1 MLVKIYQ
8 IDMSRDTGRNKFQSY
23 DSVVTDGEID
33 PSSYN
38 EVFNGEIENEKPES
52 IFQRFNTDMH
62 PLFRGHSLSVSDVV
76 VTTEGAFYC
85 DTIGFKPI
93 EFDTEKAMRPD
104 NLIRT
109 LLVEPHKPPVVGEIQ
124 NDLDH
129 LQRAVGGMIECVYND
144 DGSIIV
150 CNEEAKLIGLEGNR
164 HFNDGQS
171 VLAGTFFIVAD
182 DHQGD
187 FASLTDEQLEN
198 QMTRFAQPEDI
209 SKEETQADMGFS
221 FFCL

>member
-85 DTIGFKPI
+85 DTIGF
-93 EFDTEKAMRPD
+93 
-104 NLIRT
+104 N
-109 LLVEPHKPPVVGEIQ
+109 
-124 NDLDH
+124 
-129 LQRAVGGMIECVYND
+129 
-144 DGSIIV
+144 
-150 CNEEAKLIGLEGNR
+150 
-164 HFNDGQS
+164 
-171 VLAGTFFIVAD
+171 
-182 DHQGD
+182 
-187 FASLTDEQLEN
+187 
-198 QMTRFAQPEDI
+198 
-209 SKEETQADMGFS
+209 
-221 FFCL
+221 